1 MNDPRVTRF
10 EEFWRTLSPDSLA
23 RLPLIYADD
32 AYFRDPFNEI
42 RGVYAIR
49 ALLEEMFSRLDQP
62 AFEILEV
69 VQQGDSAFLV
79 WNFDFRIRILQPR
92 RLRRIHGTS
101 HVRFN
106 ADGRVEWHRD
116 YWDAAGELYA
126 QLPVIG
132 RLMRWMGSLPPAP
145 SKK

>member
-1 MNDPRVTRF
+1 VNDVRLVRF
-10 EEFWRTLSPDSLA
+10 REFWETLSADSLA

-32 AYFRDPFNEI
+32 AYFRDPFNEV
-42 RGVYAIR
+42 RGVHAIR
-49 ALLEEMFSRLDQP
+49 ALLEEMFARIEQP
-62 AFEILEV
+62 TFEILEV

-101 HVRFN
+101 HVRFDAN
-106 ADGRVEWHRD
+106 GRVVWHRD
-116 YWDAAGELYA
+116 YWDAAGELYM

-132 RLMRWMGSLPPAP
+132 RLMRWLGSIPPAKP
-145 SKK
+145 KG

>member
-1 MNDPRVTRF
+1 MSDPRVTRF
-10 EEFWRTLSPDSLA
+10 AEFWRTLSPESLA

-49 ALLEEMFSRLDQP
+49 TLLEEMFSRLEQP
-62 AFEILEV
+62 TFEILEV
-69 VQQGDSAFLV
+69 VQQDESAFLV

-92 RLRRIHGTS
+92 RVRRIHGAS
-101 HVRFN
+101 HIRFN
-106 ADGRVEWHRD
+106 VDGRVEWHRD

-132 RLMRWMGSLPPAP
+132 RLMRWMGSIPPAP
-145 SKK
+145 PKK